1 MYPTLEELLPAEDK
15 TKLLE
20 VRRAFRSN
28 IVPFS
33 FLGLCLLTVIAVFV
47 NYPDARFPESIPA
60 LGGASLRWLA
70 VIPAVIL
77 LEIIRRYH
85 DDLYIFGLEKVTHY
99 EGRLSLNSSVP
110 SLKYSDIKAI
120 QVEQTIPGR
129 LLNFG
134 NVLLDSAAQDGAEL
148 VISGVLSPLEL
159 AKLIE
164 RLRDPQM

>member
-1 MYPTLEELLPAEDK
+1 MYPTLEELLIAEDK

-33 FLGLCLLTVIAVFV
+33 ILGLTLLGVIALFV
-47 NYPDARFPESIPA
+47 NYPDARFPDSIPA
-60 LGGASLRWLA
+60 VGGASLRWLA
-70 VIPAVIL
+70 VLPAVVL

-85 DDLYIFGLEKVTHY
+85 DDLYIFGIEKVTHY

-159 AKLIE
+159 AKLVE
-164 RLRDPQM
+164 RLRDPRL